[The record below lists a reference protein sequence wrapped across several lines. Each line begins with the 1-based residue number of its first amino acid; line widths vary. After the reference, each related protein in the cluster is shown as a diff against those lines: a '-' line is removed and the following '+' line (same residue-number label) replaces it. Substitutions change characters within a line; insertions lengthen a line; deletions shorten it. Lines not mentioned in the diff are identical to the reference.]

1 MARKEKITY
10 KKAGVD
16 IAEGDRFVRLIA
28 PIAKKTMRKEVLTG
42 IGPFGALFRLDTKK
56 YKDPV
61 LVSGTDGVGTK
72 LKVAFLA
79 GRHDT
84 VGIDLVAMCVND
96 ILTSGAEPLFFLDY
110 FATGKLRAEKALKV
124 IEGIAAGCNEAGC
137 TLIGGETAEMPGFYQ
152 NDEYDL
158 AGFAVGA
165 VERGRIIDGSGIKPG
180 DAIIGLASS
189 GLHSNG
195 YSLARKA
202 LLEGD
207 KPPVR
212 MKLRRKIMEAGN
224 KTLAEVLLTPTRI
237 YVKAFK
243 AVAGK
248 VKIKGMAHIT
258 GGGIPGNLNRMLPEN
273 IDALVDAGAW
283 DVPPVFRLIEEAGG
297 VPPGEMRKTFNMGIG
312 FAMAVAPG
320 DAGRTVSLLA
330 RAGCPAFVIGQAVK
344 GRGAVRYK

>member
-110 FATGKLRAEKALKV
+110 FATGRLKAEKAMEV

-195 YSLARKA
+195 YSLARKV

-207 KPPVR
+207 KSPVR
-212 MKLRRKIMEAGN
+212 MKLRRKIRAAGN

-243 AVAGK
+243 AVLGK

-258 GGGIPGNLNRMLPEN
+258 GGGMPGNLNRMLPKN

-297 VPPGEMRKTFNMGIG
+297 VPLGEMRKTFNMGIG

-330 RAGCPAFVIGQAVK
+330 RAGYPAFVIGQTVK
-344 GRGAVRYK
+344 GRGTVKYK